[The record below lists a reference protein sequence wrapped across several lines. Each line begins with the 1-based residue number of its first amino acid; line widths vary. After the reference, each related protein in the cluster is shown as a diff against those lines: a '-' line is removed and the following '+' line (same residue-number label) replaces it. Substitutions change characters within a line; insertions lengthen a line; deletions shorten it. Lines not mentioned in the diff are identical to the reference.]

1 MLGSREQGSRFLC
14 RGGKEYSLGNWN
26 LIKAGKKERNRN
38 RKPYKEG
45 RVVGV
50 VSAVVILATIIP
62 ALPVAGAVT
71 PVGVVALTPA
81 SVVPITPVI
90 VAVVISVTA
99 GMTGMDG
106 TSLRRS
112 NSDDGYQ
119 DKAQCSYGFHS
130 IYHSSVDLPRTLV
143 VFDSKRTCLNRGE
156 LPVRCG
162 NPKNSRSPTDS
173 RSFW

>member
-14 RGGKEYSLGNWN
+14 RGGEKYSLGNWN

-71 PVGVVALTPA
+71 PA
-81 SVVPITPVI
+81 SVVPITPV
-90 VAVVISVTA
+90 VISVFEQ
-99 GMTGMDG
+99 G
-106 TSLRRS
+106 R
-112 NSDDGYQ
+112 
-119 DKAQCSYGFHS
+119 
-130 IYHSSVDLPRTLV
+130 
-143 VFDSKRTCLNRGE
+143 
-156 LPVRCG
+156 LPVRCS
-162 NPKNSRSPTDS
+162 NSPDLAVFRELH
-173 RSFW
+173 